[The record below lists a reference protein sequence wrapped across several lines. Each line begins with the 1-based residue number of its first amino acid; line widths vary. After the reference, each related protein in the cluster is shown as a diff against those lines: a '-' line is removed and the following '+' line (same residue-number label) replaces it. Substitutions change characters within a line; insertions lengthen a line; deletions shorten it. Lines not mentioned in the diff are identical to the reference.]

1 MQLQHAGSAAK
12 YRNICKSKER
22 EMHEKGVVKRGTLHR
37 RREYTEHGHGKRDA
51 VRLLRS
57 LICVVGISDAV
68 LL

>member
-1 MQLQHAGSAAK
+1 
-12 YRNICKSKER
+12 
-22 EMHEKGVVKRGTLHR
+22 MHEKGVVKRDTLHR